1 MGGINTD
8 PVTGKVTVP
17 LEMTLKVLDMILDRM
32 KTAGVDM
39 GKVIGISGNGR
50 VVYSTFSSHK
60 KQYMVIYTIIMLI
73 ES

>member
-1 MGGINTD
+1 MGGVNTD

-17 LEMTLKVLDMILDRM
+17 LEMTLKVLDMIFDRM

-60 KQYMVIYTIIMLI
+60 KYVIIYYNN
-73 ES
+73 SH

>member
-8 PVTGKVTVP
+8 PTTGKVTVP
-17 LEMTLKVLDMILDRM
+17 LEMTIKVLDMILDRM

-50 VVYSTFSSHK
+50 VVYIFA
-60 KQYMVIYTIIMLI
+60 
-73 ES
+73 